1 MADLE
6 IDNQHDFF
14 KAVRLDENGN
24 VLTVLVA
31 QTGAETNVKNAAD
44 FYDRIAL
51 DENGKLKTFI

>member
-6 IDNQHDFF
+6 INNQHDFF
-14 KAVRLDENGN
+14 KDVRLDENGN
-24 VLTVLVA
+24 VLTVVVA
-31 QTGAETNVKNAAD
+31 QNGAATEVKNAAE